1 MPFKC
6 EKCNKEFKRKKYLM
20 NHINKNICDKY
31 NNLPYTC
38 EYCNKKYLL
47 KRTLSAHI
55 REKHYEQFQEK
66 KKGSKNKFSCQL
78 CKKVFSNQSN
88 LNKHLLL
95 NRCTKVKNGKT
106 TNISITNNS
115 VNINNTININIDFG
129 RERLDD
135 WINDVGKQ
143 IVNKC
148 IRNLNALPGNLIE
161 AKHIMVKQNRNIYL
175 PSDEDKYKD
184 MYIYSNGWKKMKT
197 SLVLDKMLVNISNDI
212 YDIINNDEKYKLRLS
227 KKLKK
232 ELDKKMTT
240 IQTDNFLKGPV
251 VNLLLKNRE
260 ILSDNFNE
268 TQPIIL

>member
-1 MPFKC
+1 MEFKC
-6 EKCNKEFKRKKYLM
+6 DKCYKEFKKQKYLM
-20 NHINKNICDKY
+20 KHLKKNICDKY
-31 NNLPYTC
+31 NSLPYAC
-38 EYCNKKYLL
+38 EYCNKKYSL
-47 KRTLSAHI
+47 KRTLSTHI
-55 REKHYEQFQEK
+55 REKHFIK
-66 KKGSKNKFSCQL
+66 FDKNNNNKLQCKL
-78 CKKVFSNQSN
+78 CKKVFSGQGN

-95 NRCTKVKNGKT
+95 KRCSKIKDSKT

-135 WINDVGKQ
+135 WINDVGKSM
-143 IVNKC
+143 IDKC
-148 IRNLNALPGNLIE
+148 IRNFNGLPGNLIE

-251 VNLLLKNRE
+251 ANLLLKNKE
-260 ILSDNFNE
+260 VLNENFNE
-268 TQPIIL
+268 TQPVIL